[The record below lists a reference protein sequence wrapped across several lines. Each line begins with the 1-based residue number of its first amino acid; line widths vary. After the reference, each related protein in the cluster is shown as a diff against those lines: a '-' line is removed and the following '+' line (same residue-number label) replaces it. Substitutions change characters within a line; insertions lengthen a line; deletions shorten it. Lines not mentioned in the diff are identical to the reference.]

1 MNVALIRRRAGRWA
15 LNGAAAIALLYILTP
30 LIFVVWLAFFR
41 QEIPSFPPEG
51 YSLHWFAAILDQPK
65 FVDGFSLSFQV
76 GVLATLIGLALG
88 VPAALCVTRM
98 QFTFKVPLASLL
110 LMPLIVPGVVLG
122 TAMYV
127 FHVELENGLDVDV
140 LGTFYAL
147 VAGHIVIV
155 IPWVVRLVTASL
167 AGVDRSTEEAAQN
180 LGANAWI
187 TFWRITLPAIRPGI
201 VAGALF
207 GFVTSFGNLE
217 MSLFLVGPGRTT
229 LPIVILQYLEWKIDP
244 TIAAVSVVQILLIA
258 GGNADHRPLREAGA
272 GRLRWPASTSSSWS
286 SVTATSTP
294 CATSRCRVADGEFL
308 VLLGPSGCGKT
319 TTLRMVAGFIEPTS
333 GMVRLGGGDVTLLP
347 PWRRNA
353 GMVFQ
358 SYALFPHLTVAQNV
372 AFGLEMR
379 KLPRAD
385 IERRVEETLALV
397 RLAGYG
403 ARLPRQLSG
412 GQQQRVA
419 LARALAIRPDVLLL
433 DEPLSNLDAKLRQE
447 VRVEIR
453 ELQRQ
458 MGLTTVMV
466 THDQEEALTMADRL
480 VVMNEGS
487 VRQVGSQRDLYE
499 RPADRFVAGFVGRS
513 TFLDGAV
520 EAAGRFRTDGGL
532 SLACRDGKAGR
543 AVLSL
548 RPERVE
554 IGPTARAGLD
564 NSLPG
569 TVEFV
574 SYLGALID
582 IHVRL
587 SPADR
592 LVVQIANREG
602 GFAPEVGQ
610 PVHVGWP
617 ASAGLVFNE

>member
-1 MNVALIRRRAGRWA
+1 MADLS
-15 LNGAAAIALLYILTP
+15 LNG
-30 LIFVVWLAFFR
+30 
-41 QEIPSFPPEG
+41 
-51 YSLHWFAAILDQPK
+51 
-65 FVDGFSLSFQV
+65 LSKHY
-76 GVLATLIGLALG
+76 G
-88 VPAALCVTRM
+88 
-98 QFTFKVPLASLL
+98 
-110 LMPLIVPGVVLG
+110 
-122 TAMYV
+122 
-127 FHVELENGLDVDV
+127 D
-140 LGTFYAL
+140 FYA
-147 VAGHIVIV
+147 
-155 IPWVVRLVTASL
+155 VREVSL
-167 AGVDRSTEEAAQN
+167 
-180 LGANAWI
+180 
-187 TFWRITLPAIRPGI
+187 
-201 VAGALF
+201 
-207 GFVTSFGNLE
+207 
-217 MSLFLVGPGRTT
+217 
-229 LPIVILQYLEWKIDP
+229 
-244 TIAAVSVVQILLIA
+244 TI
-258 GGNADHRPLREAGA
+258 
-272 GRLRWPASTSSSWS
+272 
-286 SVTATSTP
+286 
-294 CATSRCRVADGEFL
+294 ADGEFL

-319 TTLRMVAGFIEPTS
+319 TTLRMVAGFIEPS
-333 GMVRLGGGDVTLLP
+333 AGHVRLAGQDVTLLP

-358 SYALFPHLTVAQNV
+358 SYALFPHMTVAQNV

-385 IERRVEETLALV
+385 IERRVEEVLALV
-397 RLAGYG
+397 RLGGYG
-403 ARLPRQLSG
+403 GRLPRQLSG

-458 MGLTTVMV
+458 LGLTTVMV

-487 VRQVGSQRDLYE
+487 VRQVGTQRDLYE
-499 RPADRFVAGFVGRS
+499 RPADRFVAGFVGRT
-513 TFLDGAV
+513 TFLAGSI
-520 EAAGRFRTDGGL
+520 EAPGRFRSDGGL
-532 SLACRDGKAGR
+532 ALACTGGNPGR
-543 AVLSL
+543 AALSL

-554 IGPTARAGLD
+554 IGPQPRSGLD

-587 SPADR
+587 SPSDR

-602 GFAPEVGQ
+602 GFTPEVGQ

-617 ASAGLVFNE
+617 ASAAQVFNE